1 MNELVENAA
10 TEVFLGN
17 TLAQWAGAALT
28 AFLVVLGL
36 ILLKKV
42 ALRRL
47 AREAD
52 PGRHLAVTR
61 VVSRMVDATSW
72 IFIFVVALYAG
83 SRLLVLPA
91 NSGTLLRGAVVVVA
105 FVQLALWASRALT
118 VWLEHQVAARRQLD
132 AAGATTVSI
141 LGLVARVAIWA
152 IVFLLIVD
160 NLGFDVTALMAGLGI
175 GGIAVALAVQNVLGD
190 IFASV
195 SIALDKPF
203 VIGDFIIVGDMVGT
217 VEYIGIKTTR
227 LRSLSGEQLVISN
240 ADLLSTRIRN
250 YKRMFERRIVQSVGV
265 EYGTPTET
273 VERIPGMIREA
284 VEAQEGTRFD
294 RAHFSAFGDS
304 ALLFEFVYF
313 VLSPD
318 YNKYMDI
325 QQNINRQLL
334 REFRARD
341 ISFAFP
347 TRTVHLQPAEPA
359 EAPA

>member
-1 MNELVENAA
+1 
-10 TEVFLGN
+10 
-17 TLAQWAGAALT
+17 
-28 AFLVVLGL
+28 
-36 ILLKKV
+36 
-42 ALRRL
+42 
-47 AREAD
+47 
-52 PGRHLAVTR
+52 
-61 VVSRMVDATSW
+61 
-72 IFIFVVALYAG
+72 
-83 SRLLVLPA
+83 
-91 NSGTLLRGAVVVVA
+91 
-105 FVQLALWASRALT
+105 
-118 VWLEHQVAARRQLD
+118 
-132 AAGATTVSI
+132 
-141 LGLVARVAIWA
+141 
-152 IVFLLIVD
+152 
-160 NLGFDVTALMAGLGI
+160 
-175 GGIAVALAVQNVLGD
+175 
-190 IFASV
+190 
-195 SIALDKPF
+195 
-203 VIGDFIIVGDMVGT
+203 IIVGDMVGT

-325 QQNINRQLL
+325 QQNSNRQLP
-334 REFRARD
+334 REFPARD
-341 ISFAFP
+341 ISFP
-347 TRTVHLQPAEPA
+347 LPPRTVHLQPAEPA